1 MTYKKHI
8 AIRYILFF
16 ILVFIVGDLQG
27 QVPVHQEPFH
37 RPVFENGEV
46 RILNVVIAPGDTSLY
61 HLHSTPSVFIFLSST
76 ATGTQLQGKGPVSMK
91 FKTGSILFED
101 LGAPNTRV
109 HRVWNEDR
117 ENLHVMDVELL
128 SNAKGFKAAPLPQFK
143 LEVDTPWVR
152 AYRVVLEKDK
162 ELALKGKK
170 NSFILVSGEPAS
182 VEVKQAGKFQP
193 EMLKKGSYFN
203 VKRKQ
208 SFNLKNTSA
217 DPVQLVLLELP
228 Q

>member
-1 MTYKKHI
+1 MVFIKQGV
-8 AIRYILFF
+8 IRRIL
-16 ILVFIVGDLQG
+16 ILVLMFRVADLQG

-46 RILNVVIAPGDTSLY
+46 RILDVVIAPGDTSLY

-76 ATGTQLQGKGPVSMK
+76 ATGTQLQGKAPVSMK
-91 FKTGSILFED
+91 FNTGTILFED

-109 HRVWNEDR
+109 HRVWNIDR
-117 ENLHVMDVELL
+117 QDLHVIDVELL
-128 SNAKGFKAAPLPQFK
+128 SNDTGFRSPPLQYK

-162 ELALKGKK
+162 ELILKGKK
-170 NSFILVSGEPAS
+170 NPFILVSVEAAP
-182 VEVKQAGKFQP
+182 VEVKQAGKYQP
-193 EMLKKGSYFN
+193 QMLKKGSYFD

-217 DPVQLVLLELP
+217 DPVLLVLLELP

>member
-1 MTYKKHI
+1 MQQLF
-8 AIRYILFF
+8 IRQFF
-16 ILVFIVGDLQG
+16 FFVFIFSLLNAYT

-37 RPVFENGEV
+37 RPVFENREV
-46 RILNVVIAPGDTSLY
+46 RILNVVISPGDTSLY

-76 ATGTQLQGKGPVSMK
+76 AAGTQLQGKGPVSMR
-91 FKTGSILFED
+91 FTTGRILFED
-101 LGAPNTRV
+101 LGAPNTRI
-109 HRVWNEDR
+109 HRAWNEDR
-117 ENLHVMDVELL
+117 EDLHVIDVELL
-128 SNAKGFKAAPLPQFK
+128 TKDTGFSAPPLSLFK

-162 ELALKGKK
+162 ELALKRKK
-170 NSFILVSGEPAS
+170 NPFILISVGPAS
-182 VEVKQAGKFQP
+182 VEVKQGGKYHR
-193 EMLKKGSYFN
+193 EMLKKGSYFD

-208 SFNLKNTSA
+208 SFYLKNKST

>member
-1 MTYKKHI
+1 LGLI
-8 AIRYILFF
+8 F
-16 ILVFIVGDLQG
+16 ILGDLQG
-27 QVPVHQEPFH
+27 QVPVHKEPFH

-46 RILNVVIAPGDTSLY
+46 RILNVVIPPGDTSLY
-61 HLHSTPSVFIFLSST
+61 HLHSTPSFFIFLSST
-76 ATGTQLQGKGPVSMK
+76 ATSTQLLGKGPVSMK

-109 HRVWNEDR
+109 HRVWNDDR

-128 SNAKGFKAAPLPQFK
+128 SNAKGFRSRPLSQFK

-162 ELALKGKK
+162 ELNLKGKK
-170 NSFILVSGEPAS
+170 NSFVLVSVEPAQ
-182 VEVKQAGKFQP
+182 VEVKQAGKYQP

-208 SFNLKNTSA
+208 SFNLKNENS

-228 Q
+228 N

>member
-1 MTYKKHI
+1 MKKL
-8 AIRYILFF
+8 AIRELLFF
-16 ILVFIVGDLQG
+16 VLLFSSGHMRA

-37 RPVFENGEV
+37 RPVFENGEI
-46 RILNVVIAPGDTSLY
+46 RILNVVIPPGDTSLY
-61 HLHSTPSVFIFLSST
+61 HLHSTPSFFIFLSST
-76 ATGTQLQGKGPVSMK
+76 ATSTQLLGKGPVSMK

-101 LGAPNTRV
+101 LGAPKTRV
-109 HRVWNEDR
+109 HRVWNDDQ

-128 SNAKGFKAAPLPQFK
+128 SNDTGFKAPPLSQYK

-162 ELALKGKK
+162 ELAIKGKK
-170 NSFILVSGEPAS
+170 NPFILVAVEPAS

-193 EMLKKGSYFN
+193 DMLKKGSYFN

-208 SFNLKNTSA
+208 SFSLKNTSA